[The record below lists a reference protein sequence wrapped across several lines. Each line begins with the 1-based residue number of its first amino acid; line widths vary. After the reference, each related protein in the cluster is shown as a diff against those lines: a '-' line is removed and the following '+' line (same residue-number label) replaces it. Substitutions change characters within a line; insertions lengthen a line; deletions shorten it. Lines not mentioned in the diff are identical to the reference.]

1 MEGYMNTA
9 NKAQTIY
16 KRLINGQQPKNLHSS
31 NSDTSIGE
39 RAENE
44 QMLA

>member
-1 MEGYMNTA
+1 MNTA
-9 NKAQTIY
+9 NKAQTIH
-16 KRLINGQQPKNLHSS
+16 KRPLNGQLPKKLHSL

-39 RAENE
+39 RAENG

>member
-1 MEGYMNTA
+1 MNTA
-9 NKAQTIY
+9 NKEQTIY
-16 KRLINGQQPKNLHSS
+16 KRPLNGQQPKKLHSL

-39 RAENE
+39 RTENE